1 MRVVYLVLS
10 VAIIGLGMFHI
21 AAAPHFF
28 PHLTAGALWF
38 ASGELAVAFTGGL
51 YLFNCAYGETAFG
64 VRVVCLIANVVT
76 TCFALLVG
84 YVSRA
89 SAAQFVLVIGVI
101 AGAGVLSVLPSARRG
116 EERDSIPQSHQL
128 DSISFSRD

>member
-1 MRVVYLVLS
+1 MRVLYLVVSL
-10 VAIIGLGMFHI
+10 AIIGLGMVHI

-38 ASGELAVAFTGGL
+38 ASGGLAIAFTGG
-51 YLFNCAYGETAFG
+51 FNLLNRAYGETAFG
-64 VRVVCLIANVVT
+64 LRVVCVIANVVM

-89 SAAQFVLVIGVI
+89 SAAQFVLVIGMT
-101 AGAGVLSVLPSARRG
+101 AGAGVLSRSPSARR
-116 EERDSIPQSHQL
+116 R
-128 DSISFSRD
+128 